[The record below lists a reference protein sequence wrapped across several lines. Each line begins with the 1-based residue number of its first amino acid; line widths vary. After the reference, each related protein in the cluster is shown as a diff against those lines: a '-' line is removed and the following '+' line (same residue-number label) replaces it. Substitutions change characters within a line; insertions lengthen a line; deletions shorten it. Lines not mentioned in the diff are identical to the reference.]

1 MDISKNTAQTH
12 FENLTQH
19 ALDYLD
25 TRWDMV
31 VLNFTERG
39 ILIVSR
45 IVTGIFMAFFGGIAL
60 IFISIGAA
68 MRIGQQ
74 LQNPAD
80 AYFIVAGVFV
90 AVLLLAVSV
99 ARNYVRTIVTDSV
112 LQSIQDDDDEK
123 TS

>member
-1 MDISKNTAQTH
+1 MDIISNNTQAH
-12 FENLTQH
+12 LEDLSQH
-19 ALDYLD
+19 AMDYLD
-25 TRWDMV
+25 TRWDLI

-39 ILIVSR
+39 ILIMSR
-45 IVTGIFMAFFGGIAL
+45 IITGLFMAFFGGIAL
-60 IFISIGAA
+60 VFISIGAA

-80 AYFIVAGVFV
+80 AYFIMGGVFV
-90 AVLLLAVSV
+90 AVLLLAVSI
-99 ARNYVRTIVTDSV
+99 ARNYVRTVITNGV